1 MAATMY
7 LEDFHP
13 GDRLELGS
21 KVMDEADIIR
31 FAKEF
36 DPQVYHLDPVAAK
49 ETAFGGLVASGW
61 HTGAVVMRLFV
72 DAALGR
78 TAAAGGLG
86 CDDLRWLLP
95 VHAGDTITAS
105 YVVDTVRPSA
115 SKPDRGLVTF
125 TWDAHNQKGEKVMTM
140 HGPIVVLKRP
150 RG

>member
-1 MAATMY
+1 MAAELY

-13 GDRLELGS
+13 GDRVELGS

-36 DPQVYHLDPVAAK
+36 DPQVYHTDPAAAK
-49 ETAFGGLVASGW
+49 NTPFGGLVASGW

-72 DAALGR
+72 DAVLGR
-78 TAAAGGLG
+78 TAAAGGAG

-95 VHAGDTITAS
+95 VRVGDTLTAFHI
-105 YVVDTVRPSA
+105 VDTVRPSA

-125 TWDAHNQKGEKVMTM
+125 TWEAYNQNGQKVMTM
-140 HGPIVVLKRP
+140 HGPIVVLRRP
-150 RG
+150 TA